1 MPMSFSSG
9 KSQATASSVM
19 GRPTLRS
26 GDVGRWA
33 ADGQLQLVGR
43 LSDLIISGGE
53 NVAPETVEAAL
64 AQHRAVADVAV
75 VGREDAEWG
84 QSVTAIVVL
93 ETGSS
98 VTAEELI
105 EFSRSRLSPHERP
118 KQIEFRSTLG
128 RSATGK
134 LSRREL

>member
-1 MPMSFSSG
+1 
-9 KSQATASSVM
+9 
-19 GRPTLRS
+19 
-26 GDVGRWA
+26 
-33 ADGQLQLVGR
+33 
-43 LSDLIISGGE
+43 
-53 NVAPETVEAAL
+53 
-64 AQHRAVADVAV
+64 VAV